1 MSVDNLFQRDNK
13 YKSIVDQATDNIE
26 SASRS
31 DYHGGGSLKSSMA
44 NVTNKN
50 KSHRKLTRGSS
61 VTSLYSQE
69 KERKS
74 VSIRRSRS
82 KANTMRGRDSSM
94 GATSDETTQS
104 LERMYTFNLSRVQK
118 PKNDAKAKMAGK
130 KDGPNI
136 SGVPAGEDAIDI
148 QP

>member
-1 MSVDNLFQRDNK
+1 MSVENLFQRDNK

-26 SASRS
+26 STSRG
-31 DYHGGGSLKSSMA
+31 DYHGGSLKSSMA
-44 NVTNKN
+44 NVTNQN
-50 KSHRKLTRGSS
+50 KSQRKLTRGSS

-94 GATSDETTQS
+94 GATSDETT
-104 LERMYTFNLSRVQK
+104 
-118 PKNDAKAKMAGK
+118 
-130 KDGPNI
+130 
-136 SGVPAGEDAIDI
+136 
-148 QP
+148 